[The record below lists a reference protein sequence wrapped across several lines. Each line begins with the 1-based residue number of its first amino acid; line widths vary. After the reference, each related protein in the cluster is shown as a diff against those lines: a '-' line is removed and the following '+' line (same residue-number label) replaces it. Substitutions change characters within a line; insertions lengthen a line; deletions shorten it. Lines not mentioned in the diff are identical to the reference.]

1 MLIMLLEGLHIALG
15 ARTVCL
21 HCLLSWL
28 YTANDADDGCIMDNE
43 RPDPKLFYGDN
54 IDLRKHYHLT

>member
-1 MLIMLLEGLHIALG
+1 MLIMPLEGCILHSDCLS
-15 ARTVCL
+15 VCTA
-21 HCLLSWL
+21 SWL

-43 RPDPKLFYGDN
+43 RLDHKLFYGDN